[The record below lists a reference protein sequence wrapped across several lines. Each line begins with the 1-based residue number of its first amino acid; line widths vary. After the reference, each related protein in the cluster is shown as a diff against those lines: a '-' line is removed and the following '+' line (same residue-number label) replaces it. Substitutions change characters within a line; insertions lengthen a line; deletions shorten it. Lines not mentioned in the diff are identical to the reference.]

1 LMVQHFSPKRS
12 TIKEN
17 FPMTDSVA
25 IVTGASQG
33 VGRSLA
39 VGLARDGFKVAAMA
53 RSIDKLRS
61 IASEAGVP
69 DSSVLP
75 IKLDLSNTQSIIEAV
90 RSIPREFGK
99 LQVVVN
105 NAGEGGEGTLNVE
118 LDKLHSLLNV
128 NLVGPFKLLQEV
140 VPILID
146 GKEGLI
152 VNVASRAGKIGFA
165 GWGAYGASKFA
176 LVGLGE
182 SLYRELAHLGIK
194 VTTLCPGWI
203 DTEMARKGG
212 TPLSGEQMIQPE
224 DLMKT
229 VRWLLSLSPAACI
242 REVIIECRNDI
253 E

>member
-1 LMVQHFSPKRS
+1 
-12 TIKEN
+12 
-17 FPMTDSVA
+17 MTNSVA

-39 VGLARDGFKVAAMA
+39 IGLARDGFNIVAMA
-53 RSIDKLRS
+53 RSVEKLQS
-61 IASEAGVP
+61 IATEAGVP
-69 DSSVLP
+69 ESSVLP
-75 IKLDLSNTQSIIEAV
+75 VKLDLTDAQSIVQAV
-90 RSIPREFGK
+90 RSVPKDFGK
-99 LQVVVN
+99 LQIVIN
-105 NAGEGGEGTLNVE
+105 NAGEGGAGTLGVE
-118 LDKLHSLLNV
+118 LDKLQSLLSV

-140 VPILID
+140 VPILIE
-146 GKEGLI
+146 GEEGLI

-182 SLYRELAHLGIK
+182 SLYRELAHHGIK
-194 VTTLCPGWI
+194 VTTLCPGWV

-212 TPLSGEQMIQPE
+212 SPLSSEQMIQTE

-229 VRWLLSLSPAACI
+229 VRWLLSLSPAACV